1 MAYSSLFM
9 AYKFFLT
16 LSCIQVKCE
25 TTSSKLKY
33 VFNRLRN
40 TLSQEKLDTFLL
52 MNVEKDI
59 LLNIKNDD
67 IINLITKKS
76 DELKNILFY

>member
-1 MAYSSLFM
+1 
-9 AYKFFLT
+9 
-16 LSCIQVKCE
+16 
-25 TTSSKLKY
+25 
-33 VFNRLRN
+33 
-40 TLSQEKLDTFLL
+40 

-76 DELKNILFY
+76 DELKNILLC

>member
-1 MAYSSLFM
+1 M
-9 AYKFFLT
+9 AYKFILT
-16 LSCIQVKCE
+16 LLCTQVKCE
-25 TTSSKLKY
+25 TTFSKLKY
-33 VFNRLRN
+33 VLNRLRN

-76 DELKNILFY
+76 DELKNILLY

>member
-1 MAYSSLFM
+1 
-9 AYKFFLT
+9 
-16 LSCIQVKCE
+16 
-25 TTSSKLKY
+25 
-33 VFNRLRN
+33 
-40 TLSQEKLDTFLL
+40 

-76 DELKNILFY
+76 DELKNILLY